1 MKDRIQ
7 LTDEQ
12 IRQITYHIQSL
23 SHGQREEIRALLHR
37 LKSDGIGRQELH
49 RELVRL
55 RGDYSIS
62 EIDMKAI
69 EDALFGET
77 GV

>member
-1 MKDRIQ
+1 MTKDRVY

-12 IRQITYHIQSL
+12 IKKITYHIQSL
-23 SHGQREEIRALLHR
+23 SPNEREAIRGLLNR

-55 RGDYSIS
+55 RSDYSIS

-69 EDALFGET
+69 EEALFSGE
-77 GV
+77 